1 MTMAC
6 RFPLATILFLLGLML
21 AVPHHAMATEQ
32 TSLQPFISA
41 KTKKTMEQTL
51 ADLNMAIESSNYVF
65 IRRQDV
71 DQDLAEPGQE
81 NHRIVFVF
89 FCNFAM
95 LDTALKID
103 PGVGVFLPCKITL
116 IETDDGIEIIAANPS
131 LVSHALNEP
140 RLDELCEKLTAD
152 YRNIIGE
159 AAQ

>member
-1 MTMAC
+1 MIF
-6 RFPLATILFLLGLML
+6 RFLVASILLGLAL
-21 AVPHHAMATEQ
+21 SVPNHAMAAEEVP
-32 TSLQPFISA
+32 LQPFISA
-41 KTKKTMEQTL
+41 KTKKTMEQAL
-51 ADLNMAIESSNYVF
+51 ADLNVAIESSNYVF

-71 DQDLAEPGQE
+71 DQDLVEHGQE

-95 LDTALKID
+95 LDSALKID

-116 IETDDGIEIIAANPS
+116 IDTGNGIEIIAANPS

-140 RLDELCEKLTAD
+140 RLDELCDKLTAD
-152 YRNIIGE
+152 YRNIIEE

>member
-1 MTMAC
+1 MFF
-6 RFPLATILFLLGLML
+6 RSPFILLLLGLIL
-21 AVPHHAMATEQ
+21 VAPHHAMAAEQ
-32 TSLQPFISA
+32 SPLQPFISA
-41 KTKKTMEQTL
+41 KTKKTMGQAL
-51 ADLNMAIESSNYVF
+51 ADLNAAIESSNYVF

-71 DQDLAEPGQE
+71 DQDLAESGQE

-95 LDTALKID
+95 LDSALKID

-116 IETDDGIEIIAANPS
+116 IDTGDEIEIIAANPA

-140 RLDELCEKLTAD
+140 RLDELCDKLTSD
-152 YRNIIGE
+152 YRNIIEE